1 MAGKH
6 YWNEYPNYAQPTP
19 DEIQRRVSRTQE
31 TARQKGQVLHP
42 VRPAGRA
49 IATSWWGKA
58 WCENL
63 ERYADYETRLGRGR
77 SYVRNGAVVDLQI
90 EKGKVKAR
98 VQGSRKTPYKVEIR
112 ISPLSQEQCDAI
124 LSRCTAKVDSLESLL
139 NGDFPE
145 SLKDIFLGQG
155 GLFPQPR
162 EISFNCSCPD
172 WAMMCKHVAATL
184 YAIGTRL
191 DEEPLLFFTLRG
203 IEMDPFVDVVVHN
216 RIESMLSN
224 VDKPSSR
231 IITKPGWEKMFG
243 VF

>member
-1 MAGKH
+1 M
-6 YWNEYPNYAQPTP
+6 PF
-19 DEIQRRVSRTQE
+19 S
-31 TARQKGQVLHP
+31 
-42 VRPAGRA
+42 PAAPPRW
-49 IATSWWGKA
+49 T
-58 WCENL
+58 
-63 ERYADYETRLGRGR
+63 
-77 SYVRNGAVVDLQI
+77 
-90 EKGKVKAR
+90 
-98 VQGSRKTPYKVEIR
+98 
-112 ISPLSQEQCDAI
+112 
-124 LSRCTAKVDSLESLL
+124 L

-231 IITKPGWEKMFG
+231 IITKPGWEKMFRRLLSRIRCISRLSSRG
-243 VF
+243 DRRLFVPKFPMEQGLSLYTAVQKC